1 MTVSSWGNRR
11 LKFSQETLR
20 IDIYVRVTGW
30 CCSRC
35 NAYTL
40 ICITW
45 LDNNSCVP
53 IISLTQELNPS
64 ILCLVTRSHAKV
76 TGYLGVKLPKF
87 KIYNLLLKDDIATIF
102 FFSFHYFCAT
112 KSRLMNLEL
121 NLWIIIFLFL
131 TQGHTNLQLLWSQC
145 QFSLRNLAVICSWHL
160 ILRNVQQLWQLWLVH
175 SLIHLYP
182 VTESD
187 FFFKGSRN

>member
-1 MTVSSWGNRR
+1 MYKIVSRSVSFFVNWIQFAANNWFNQTLTVSSWGNRR

-102 FFSFHYFCAT
+102 FFLFIIFVLQ
-112 KSRLMNLEL
+112 SRG
-121 NLWIIIFLFL
+121 LWIWSSTCELLYSYFLRKATLIFNYC
-131 TQGHTNLQLLWSQC
+131 GVNV
-145 QFSLRNLAVICSWHL
+145 SLV
-160 ILRNVQQLWQLWLVH
+160 
-175 SLIHLYP
+175 
-182 VTESD
+182 
-187 FFFKGSRN
+187 

>member
-1 MTVSSWGNRR
+1 M
-11 LKFSQETLR
+11 
-20 IDIYVRVTGW
+20 
-30 CCSRC
+30 
-35 NAYTL
+35 

-53 IISLTQELNPS
+53 IINLTRELNPS

-76 TGYLGVKLPKF
+76 TSYLGVKLPKF
-87 KIYNLLLKDDIATIF
+87 KIYNLLLKWVCTRWHCYDF
-102 FFSFHYFCAT
+102 FFFHYFCAT

-160 ILRNVQQLWQLWLVH
+160 ILRNVQQLWQLWQVH

-187 FFFKGSRN
+187 FFFKGSRNK